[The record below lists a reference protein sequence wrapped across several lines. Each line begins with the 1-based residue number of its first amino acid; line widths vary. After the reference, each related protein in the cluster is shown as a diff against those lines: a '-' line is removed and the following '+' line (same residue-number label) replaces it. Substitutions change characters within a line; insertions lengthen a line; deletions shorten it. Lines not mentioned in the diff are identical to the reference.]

1 MEELLGDGEREDIL
15 DALAEL
21 VRARG
26 ASEFMHRPLLLPK
39 DEHFPD
45 EWRPDLDGAHAM
57 LGRLLAWAGL
67 GAQPFAID
75 LAWDGGVPSM
85 PGVAT
90 HEKEAAACYL
100 GVIDGVFSF
109 GLSLVGIEEPDRLV
123 GVLAHEVAH
132 AWRAHHGLVVDESMV
147 EECLTDLTTIFLG
160 TGLFTTNNTFR
171 YRAWSEARTSYW
183 QSERIGYL
191 SPLAMSFALA
201 VALRVRDS
209 KQEASAVLEALERS
223 QRPLVERA
231 LRSLPTTEAL
241 RARLGIT
248 AAPRPSAPMVLP
260 PAARLAPALPE
271 KPTRYALRWSTDR
284 IWMVAPPAFIVASIA
299 SAIVNNW
306 WLLALTIPAIVVGR
320 WWRYDICTADDC
332 RTPLRADQDRCGAC
346 GALLVGRFEAGRREI
361 EPKHAAF
368 VAEVDARAA
377 EEALE
382 QQALEAEAEAEALEG
397 ERPG

>member
-15 DALAEL
+15 DALSEL

-45 EWRPDLDGAHAM
+45 EWRPDLDGANAM

-75 LAWDGGVPSM
+75 HAWDGG
-85 PGVAT
+85 A
-90 HEKEAAACYL
+90 AAACFL
-100 GVIDGVFSF
+100 GRVDGALSF
-109 GLSLVGIEEPDRLV
+109 GLSVQGIEEPDRLV

-132 AWRAHHGLVVDESMV
+132 AWRAHHGLGVEDSMD
-147 EECLTDLTTIFLG
+147 EECLTDLTTHVLG
-160 TGLFTTNNTFR
+160 MGLFTTNNTFR
-171 YRAWSEARTSYW
+171 YRAWSEGRTATW
-183 QSERIGYL
+183 HSERIGYL

-201 VALRVRDS
+201 VVLRARDS
-209 KQEASAVLEALERS
+209 KQETAAVLDALERS
-223 QRPLVERA
+223 QRPLVDRA
-231 LRSLPTTEAL
+231 LEVLPPTEAL

-248 AAPRPSAPMVLP
+248 ATPRPAAPIALP
-260 PAARLAPALPE
+260 PAARLAPALPQQ
-271 KPTRYALRWSTDR
+271 PTRYALRWSTDR

-299 SAIVNNW
+299 SAIVKNW

-361 EPKHAAF
+361 EPQHAAF

-382 QQALEAEAEAEALEG
+382 QQALEAEAEAEALDV